1 MNAILSGVCSPAVK
15 RVIPLIVVALSAA
28 ICAAQSERAKTLVLE
43 KNEGEKRVRRPRG
56 SLPIPTDEFIL
67 KVTPQNSGSKH
78 LVLGTEDI
86 PPGGVIPRHKHL
98 EQDEILL
105 IQTGTAHVS
114 LNDKEYDVHAGGVV
128 FFPAQTWVSLK
139 NIGKDSISLV
149 FIFSAPGFEENM
161 RCGSVQAG
169 QPAPSITTDELRAC
183 AHKGHVEYEALTP
196 AAKK

>member
-1 MNAILSGVCSPAVK
+1 MLVV
-15 RVIPLIVVALSAA
+15 IVVFLS
-28 ICAAQSERAKTLVLE
+28 ITCLAQSDGAKTLVLQ
-43 KNEGEKRVRRPRG
+43 KNEGEARVRRPRG
-56 SLPIPTDEFIL
+56 SLPTPTNEFIL

-86 PPGGVIPRHKHL
+86 PPGGMIPKHKHL

-105 IQTGTAHVS
+105 VQTGTAHVT
-114 LNDKEYDVHAGGVV
+114 LNDREYEVRAGGTV

-161 RCGSVQAG
+161 RCSSVPSGQAT
-169 QPAPSITTDELRAC
+169 PPITTEELRDC
-183 AHKGHVEYEALTP
+183 AHQGHVEYEALTP
-196 AAKK
+196 STKE

>member
-1 MNAILSGVCSPAVK
+1 MNRMILVV
-15 RVIPLIVVALSAA
+15 IVVFLS
-28 ICAAQSERAKTLVLE
+28 ITCLAQSDGAKTLVLQ
-43 KNEGEKRVRRPRG
+43 KNEGEARVRRPRG
-56 SLPIPTDEFIL
+56 SLPTPTNEFIL

-86 PPGGVIPRHKHL
+86 PPGGMIPKHKHL

-105 IQTGTAHVS
+105 VQTGTAHVT
-114 LNDKEYDVHAGGVV
+114 LNDREYEVHAGGTV

-161 RCGSVQAG
+161 RCSSVPSG
-169 QPAPSITTDELRAC
+169 QTTPPITTEELRDC
-183 AHKGHVEYEALTP
+183 AHQGHVEYEALTP
-196 AAKK
+196 STKE